1 MSEQENIKIAQSF
14 FQDWND
20 HALGRNDHMLA
31 DNYEAH
37 APGSPGPQT
46 KEQARAYNQGFLDA
60 FPDSRFEITLTI
72 AHGDH
77 VVTHWMISGT
87 HTGALRTPSGGAIP
101 PTGKKAT
108 VTGSTTAEIKNGKA
122 VRGWT
127 FWDMAGLLIQLGLM
141 PPM

>member
-46 KEQARAYNQGFLDA
+46 REQARAYNQGFLDA

-72 AHGDH
+72 AHGDY
-77 VVTHWMISGT
+77 VVTHWMVSGT
-87 HTGALRTPSGGAIP
+87 HTGPLRTPSGGAIP

-122 VRGWT
+122 VWT
-127 FWDMAGLLIQLGLM
+127 DG
-141 PPM
+141 

>member
-1 MSEQENIKIAQSF
+1 
-14 FQDWND
+14 
-20 HALGRNDHMLA
+20 MLA

-46 KEQARAYNQGFLDA
+46 REQARAYNQGFLDA

-72 AHGDH
+72 AHGDY

-87 HTGALRTPSGGAIP
+87 HTGPLRTPSGGTIP